1 MNPTTNSVL
10 KLSAYSP
17 ELIADMLRRF
27 GLTLVITPDQDS
39 IPGSYW
45 GDPEAG
51 LVGSTLMAR
60 SDTPVHS
67 ILHEA
72 CHFICMDYTRR
83 AMLHTDASGDYA
95 EEDAVCY
102 LQIMLAGELPGVGRE
117 RMFADMDAWGYSF
130 RLGTA
135 RLWFEQDAEDAVQWL
150 LQHGLVEYQGGH
162 ADEQPVAQSGSYT
175 TLSPTWFVRIQ

>member
-1 MNPTTNSVL
+1 
-10 KLSAYSP
+10 
-17 ELIADMLRRF
+17 MLQRF
-27 GLTLVITPDQDS
+27 GLRLVITPDQDS

-51 LVGSTLMAR
+51 LVGNALMAR
-60 SDTPVHS
+60 PDTPVHS

-72 CHFICMDYTRR
+72 CHFICMDRTRR
-83 AMLHTDASGDYA
+83 AMLHTNASGDYA

-130 RLGTA
+130 RLGSA

-150 LQHGLVEYQGGH
+150 LHHGLAECQGGD
-162 ADEQPVAQSGSYT
+162 ADEQLLAQAGSST
-175 TLSPTWFVRIQ
+175 ILSPTWCVRNQ

>member
-1 MNPTTNSVL
+1 
-10 KLSAYSP
+10 
-17 ELIADMLRRF
+17 MLRRF

-72 CHFICMDYTRR
+72 CHFICMDCTRR
-83 AMLHTDASGDYA
+83 AMLHTNASGDYA

-130 RLGTA
+130 RLGSRA
-135 RLWFEQDAEDAVQWL
+135 A
-150 LQHGLVEYQGGH
+150 LVRTGCRRCRAMAASSRPGRV
-162 ADEQPVAQSGSYT
+162 PGRT
-175 TLSPTWFVRIQ
+175 CG